1 MDKLST
7 IGSKINVSV
16 TDTKMQWRGLSKI
29 NSNVPSIL
37 LLYGKFLIYVLNEQG
52 HDLIKKSK
60 KLAYR
65 QLELRREGLADIE
78 NPHEPIPMIMV
89 GNLKGEPGYIKKA
102 NLHFS
107 SLFGHYRE
115 EIIDKKINMLMP
127 QVYANV
133 HDEYLR
139 QFLESIS
146 S

>member
-7 IGSKINVSV
+7 IGSKINISVSE
-16 TDTKMQWRGLSKI
+16 TKLQWRRLS
-29 NSNVPSIL
+29 NLHCNVPSIL
-37 LLYGKFLIYVLNEQG
+37 LLYGKFLIYVLNESG

-60 KLAYR
+60 RLAYR

-89 GNLKGEPGYIKKA
+89 GNLKGEPGFIKKA

-127 QVYANV
+127 QVYANE
-133 HDEYLR
+133 HDQYLR
-139 QFLESIS
+139 HFLDSILL
-146 S
+146 